1 MFWVF
6 EDRKAE
12 WNKQTDRF
20 YAIAVM
26 SISRKFS
33 IKVGG
38 FTLKG
43 TQVLSDS
50 FLRYENY
57 DFENFTM
64 QNYIILATSL
74 AVNFCL
80 QTSKTI

>member
-1 MFWVF
+1 MKTKIVA
-6 EDRKAE
+6 DL
-12 WNKQTDRF
+12 Q
-20 YAIAVM
+20 ICSSVPL
-26 SISRKFS
+26 SS
-33 IKVGG
+33 
-38 FTLKG
+38 TLKG

-64 QNYIILATSL
+64 QNYMILVTSL